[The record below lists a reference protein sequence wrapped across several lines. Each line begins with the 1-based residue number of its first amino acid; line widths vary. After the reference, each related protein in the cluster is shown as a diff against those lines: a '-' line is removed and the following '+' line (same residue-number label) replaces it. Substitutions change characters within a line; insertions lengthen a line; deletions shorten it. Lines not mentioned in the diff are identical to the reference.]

1 MTCGGCGAW
10 VIDAVMGEAEVS
22 IEPQPG
28 GELRIAGYPDDPDDA
43 RPIVRRVT
51 PGSGSHTAHSCPA
64 ARSEAR

>member
-10 VIDAVMGEAEVS
+10 VIAALRDGAEVA

-28 GELRIAGYPDDPDDA
+28 GELRVIGRSDDPDDA

-51 PGSGSHTAHSCPA
+51 PGQGSHTAHVCTA